1 MDSTDENNAIENK
14 KKQNNS
20 SSGNDNDVPEWGSF
34 IQTLIMIIIHLII
47 WLWFYGTIILYIT
60 KISLAGVLPTNIEN
74 APYTNLFKNIAET
87 IVDINI
93 VKYNK
98 KLYSSKLSFNYEEI
112 VKNFYDGSIGFL
124 KQFQDDPNKA
134 NFFGNFW
141 SLISFNLLSFNF
153 NIIEKIF
160 QYLGNKVN
168 ETILII
174 LSPIIFWILVV
185 GLYLSNMAMTFF
197 YQIRLFKEFFLE
209 KTIQNNKVIWKEGNL
224 YDPVRWIFVILSI
237 FFIVI
242 PATFL
247 VPIFTLMFSIFAPL
261 FISGKVDYKNKKYSF
276 FNFVLNTIYYKS
288 NLFLILL
295 SILMIKPT
303 YENLH
308 IYYLVALA
316 LAIVILVFK
325 HFFNPI
331 NAEEDS
337 MLSPMTQTTQSDIKK
352 GGGKFTKSKKK
363 YKK

>member
-1 MDSTDENNAIENK
+1 MDSNDNNAIENK
-14 KKQNNS
+14 KKQNS
-20 SSGNDNDVPEWGSF
+20 SSGNNDVPEWGSF

-47 WLWFYGTIILYIT
+47 WLWFYGTIILYLT

-74 APYTNLFKNIAET
+74 APYTNLFKNIADT
-87 IVDINI
+87 IVDINV

-98 KLYSSKLSFNYEEI
+98 KLYSTKLSFNYEEI
-112 VKNFYDGSIGFL
+112 VKNFYDGTIGFL
-124 KQFQDDPNKA
+124 KEFQDNPNKA

-153 NIIEKIF
+153 NLIEKSF
-160 QYLGNKVN
+160 QYLGNKGN
-168 ETILII
+168 ETILM
-174 LSPIIFWILVV
+174 LFSPFIFWILVIV
-185 GLYLSNMAMTFF
+185 LYLSNMGMTFF

-209 KTIQNNKVIWKEGNL
+209 KTIQNNKVVWKEGNL

-247 VPIFTLMFSIFAPL
+247 VPIFTLLFSIFGPL
-261 FISGKVDYKNKKYSF
+261 FISGKVDNKNKKYSF

-303 YENLH
+303 YDNLH
-308 IYYLVALA
+308 VYYLLA
-316 LAIVILVFK
+316 LVIAILILFYK
-325 HFFNPI
+325 HFFLPI
-331 NAEEDS
+331 NPEEDS
-337 MLSPMTQTTQSDIKK
+337 MLSPMTQTSQSDIKK